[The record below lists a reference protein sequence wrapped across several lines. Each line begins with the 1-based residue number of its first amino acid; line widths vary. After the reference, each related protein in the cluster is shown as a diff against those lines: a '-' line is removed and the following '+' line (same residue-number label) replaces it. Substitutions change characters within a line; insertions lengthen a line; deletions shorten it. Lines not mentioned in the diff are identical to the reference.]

1 MKRFELVDYYEGIDL
16 LITSDSKEEC
26 LMYARQFVED
36 TDGECDLLLVD
47 NKDKSNTVDLNYLID
62 EYYGEE

>member
-26 LMYARQFVED
+26 LMFAREYVKD

>member
-16 LITSDSKEEC
+16 LITSDSKNEC
-26 LMYARQFVED
+26 MEYARQFVKD

-47 NKDKSNTVDLNYLID
+47 NKDKSNTVDLNYLIN

>member
-1 MKRFELVDYYEGIDL
+1 MRRFELVDYYEGIEL
-16 LITSDSKEEC
+16 LIRSNSKEEC
-26 LMYARQFVED
+26 LTYARRYVKD